1 MNPSQKSIRNS
12 FDLLIDIRH
21 LLNFQA
27 MFASNMVDFVQ
38 KESVRIID
46 ITQVMKE
53 NHLDDGDDDID
64 DDKDGERW

>member
-1 MNPSQKSIRNS
+1 
-12 FDLLIDIRH
+12 
-21 LLNFQA
+21 

-53 NHLDDGDDDID
+53 NHLDDGGDDID
-64 DDKDGERW
+64 DDKDGGRW

>member
-1 MNPSQKSIRNS
+1 
-12 FDLLIDIRH
+12 
-21 LLNFQA
+21 

-53 NHLDDGDDDID
+53 NHLDDDDGDDDID
-64 DDKDGERW
+64 DDKDGGRW

>member
-1 MNPSQKSIRNS
+1 
-12 FDLLIDIRH
+12 
-21 LLNFQA
+21 

-46 ITQVMKE
+46 ITQVIKE
-53 NHLDDGDDDID
+53 NHLDDNDDDID

>member
-1 MNPSQKSIRNS
+1 
-12 FDLLIDIRH
+12 
-21 LLNFQA
+21 

-64 DDKDGERW
+64 DDGERW